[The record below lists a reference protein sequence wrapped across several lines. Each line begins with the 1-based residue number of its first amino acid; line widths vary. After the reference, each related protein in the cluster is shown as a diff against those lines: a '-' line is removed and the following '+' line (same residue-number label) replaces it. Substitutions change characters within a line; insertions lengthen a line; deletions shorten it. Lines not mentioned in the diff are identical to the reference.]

1 MVRCATSNRVSIH
14 HDQNDGSEFSDVTLA
29 SEDDNDSSD
38 VIVLN
43 KLEKF
48 IKGEDLQDT
57 LQCNVPRRMTVSSLM
72 LLLLPMMI
80 MITRI

>member
-29 SEDDNDSSD
+29 SEDDNDNSD
-38 VIVLN
+38 VIVLK

-48 IKGEDLQDT
+48 SKGEDLQDA
-57 LQCNVPRRMTVSSLM
+57 LQCNVSRRMEVSSLM
-72 LLLLPMMI
+72 LLLLAMMI
-80 MITRI
+80 MITQI